1 MTKAWSV
8 PPSISDSSRE
18 SPKPGPQQHRTIV
31 HEVPKPKAH
40 KVNSLLIEDVIDA
53 LRRSNDA
60 SPLLRAF
67 VKVTVLPWL
76 LYVEDLTLLM
86 REDILLLQDMDGS
99 LLCVLEQYLR
109 KRHLSLSS
117 SRDPSQWISIRS
129 APVPVSKVPGITLDR
144 LVPQLNRYLRAKPT
158 FVGDAL
164 LLSVGHKDIK
174 DLFMLNIK
182 TVSDLNN
189 KRSQMLLCQTY
200 SNGEKRAYWSGY
212 TMDVGDR
219 LTTIV
224 EAFLALVIESGLN
237 PSNLPQT

>member
-1 MTKAWSV
+1 
-8 PPSISDSSRE
+8 
-18 SPKPGPQQHRTIV
+18 
-31 HEVPKPKAH
+31 
-40 KVNSLLIEDVIDA
+40 
-53 LRRSNDA
+53 
-60 SPLLRAF
+60 
-67 VKVTVLPWL
+67 
-76 LYVEDLTLLM
+76 
-86 REDILLLQDMDGS
+86 
-99 LLCVLEQYLR
+99 
-109 KRHLSLSS
+109 
-117 SRDPSQWISIRS
+117 
-129 APVPVSKVPGITLDR
+129 
-144 LVPQLNRYLRAKPT
+144 
-158 FVGDAL
+158 
-164 LLSVGHKDIK
+164 LSVGHKDIK